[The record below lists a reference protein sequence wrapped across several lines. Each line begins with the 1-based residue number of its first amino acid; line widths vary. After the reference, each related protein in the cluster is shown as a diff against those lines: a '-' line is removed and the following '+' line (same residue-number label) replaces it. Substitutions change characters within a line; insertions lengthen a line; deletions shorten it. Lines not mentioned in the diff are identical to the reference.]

1 MLKRTIGDMT
11 LARYKEGDYTI
22 DVKRSPDIEVIS
34 YRHRDPL
41 LPELKFVNGSA
52 NIIFNNNVFA
62 KDDIDKLVDHL
73 KEIKEISPSK
83 QGLFFLY
90 KNLEMWAIYD
100 IIR

>member
-22 DVKRSPDIEVIS
+22 DVKRSPGIEVIS

-52 NIIFNNNVFA
+52 NIIFNNDVFS
-62 KDDIDKLVDHL
+62 KDYVDRLVEHL

-83 QGLFFLY
+83 
-90 KNLEMWAIYD
+90 
-100 IIR
+100 

>member
-34 YRHRDPL
+34 YKHLNPL

-52 NIIFNNNVFA
+52 NIIFNNDVFS
-62 KDDIDKLVDHL
+62 KDDVDRLVEHL
-73 KEIKEISPSK
+73 KELKEISPSK
-83 QGLFFLY
+83 
-90 KNLEMWAIYD
+90 
-100 IIR
+100 

>member
-52 NIIFNNNVFA
+52 NIIFNNDVFA

-73 KEIKEISPSK
+73 KELKEINPSK
-83 QGLFFLY
+83 QGFFFLGN
-90 KNLEMWAIYD
+90 NLEIFAVYD